1 MKIDLHCHTKKTKE
15 SDGVNRNVDVDTFSN
30 YMKDLDIKIVA
41 ITNHNLFDKKQY
53 EKGLEILK
61 MFAKQ
66 LGEKI
71 IWL

>member
-1 MKIDLHCHTKKTKE
+1 MVFRKYINTLSYE
-15 SDGVNRNVDVDTFSN
+15 Q
-30 YMKDLDIKIVA
+30 
-41 ITNHNLFDKKQY
+41 QY
-53 EKGLEILK
+53 TQGLEILK